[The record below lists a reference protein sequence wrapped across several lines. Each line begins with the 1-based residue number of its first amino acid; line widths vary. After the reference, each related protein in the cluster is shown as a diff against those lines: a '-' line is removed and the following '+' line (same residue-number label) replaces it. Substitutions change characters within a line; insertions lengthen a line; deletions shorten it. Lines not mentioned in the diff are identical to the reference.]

1 MEISKIIFLLI
12 FGGVLIM
19 VLAPILWCDAD
30 EYGMSAS
37 TIIFGQAAF
46 SLGVSVAGTL
56 VWLLKGCA

>member
-37 TIIFGQAAF
+37 TII
-46 SLGVSVAGTL
+46 L
-56 VWLLKGCA
+56 

>member
-1 MEISKIIFLLI
+1 
-12 FGGVLIM
+12 M

-46 SLGVSVAGTL
+46 GLGVSVAGTL
-56 VWLLKGCA
+56 VWLLE